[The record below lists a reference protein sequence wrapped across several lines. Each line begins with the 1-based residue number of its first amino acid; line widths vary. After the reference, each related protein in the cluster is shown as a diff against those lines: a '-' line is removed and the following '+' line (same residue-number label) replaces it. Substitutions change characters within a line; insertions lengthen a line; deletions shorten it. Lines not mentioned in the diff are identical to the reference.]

1 MNKNKKIKTYI
12 LISINLTILYLL
24 VCFLFY
30 KNNLNKFKEYI
41 NSENYIEANNI
52 LTTKHLNLINTLKLK
67 NTCNDILN
75 EHLDQLNNNYLSNNI
90 SQESLLLKL
99 TILENINLNTLHR
112 INYTKK

>member
-41 NSENYIEANNI
+41 NS
-52 LTTKHLNLINTLKLK
+52 
-67 NTCNDILN
+67 
-75 EHLDQLNNNYLSNNI
+75 
-90 SQESLLLKL
+90 
-99 TILENINLNTLHR
+99 
-112 INYTKK
+112 